1 MQPTTAK
8 PPKVRQGSAVHDEM
22 AADFHGNP
30 HSSSLPNKRNAICP
44 HPPRGRPPH
53 PAPVERASFL
63 LRHIRYIITLQM
75 SIRAHQTFLPSSS
88 LFFPSCLHCSPSSS
102 CVMGYTVAS
111 RSAVHRSTVVSPDTQ
126 PTIIIRQCFSP
137 SSSTTRVIQGKALPV
152 SN

>member
-8 PPKVRQGSAVHDEM
+8 PPKVRQGSAVYDEM

-30 HSSSLPNKRNAICP
+30 IPPVCPTSEMPFVPTHLAADPLIRHLWKVLPFCFDTS
-44 HPPRGRPPH
+44 GT
-53 PAPVERASFL
+53 L
-63 LRHIRYIITLQM
+63 LPCRCQSEPIK
-75 SIRAHQTFLPSSS
+75 
-88 LFFPSCLHCSPSSS
+88 LFFPPPLFFFRAVCIARPLPAASWITPSQ
-102 CVMGYTVAS
+102 S
-111 RSAVHRSTVVSPDTQ
+111 RSAVHRSTVVSPDPQ